1 MNRRE
6 EYEALIL
13 KLEDTPE
20 MLETIA
26 ERSLKREM
34 TSQKKRRILGIPAAS
49 LAACFLGFVLL
60 VNAFPTFARACEEI
74 PILGDLARA
83 VNWSPSLSAAVEN
96 EFVQPIGQSQTVN
109 GITATIEYLI
119 VDQKQVNIFFTL
131 DGDYENLA
139 GALPKFQPEQE
150 CSTVTSDFLQPP
162 GSLLHYTLD
171 YGEKDVPEGFTIT
184 FGVTTYVEPE
194 FIEPPEPLEDTWEG
208 MFRQEEDTGDVF
220 LAEFTFDLEF
230 DPDFTAKGEMIPV
243 HKDFVLDGQILTVDT
258 VEVYPTHVRV
268 EIEGAAENTAW
279 LKGVGFYLE
288 NERGERFEPIS
299 NGISA
304 TGDPDSPAMLSFRLE
319 SPYFADSQ
327 HLTLHITQVEWLDK
341 ELDRVRIDLK
351 REYMDRRIEGV
362 ELLEAEERDDG
373 WLLTFK
379 VRRIKENHSFS
390 VFSHR
395 FYDAEGKEYD
405 SHSNASSWID
415 EEHFESIL
423 PLPDYHDG
431 AVWLEPH
438 FSHRTDC
445 NPTITVPVK

>member
-34 TSQKKRRILGIPAAS
+34 TSHKKRQILGIPAAS

-60 VNAFPTFARACEEI
+60 VNVFPTFARACEEI

-131 DGDYENLA
+131 DGDYENLT
-139 GALPKFQPEQE
+139 GEMPEFYPEQR
-150 CSTVTSDFLQPP
+150 CGISVNDFRDPP
-162 GSLLHYTLD
+162 GTLLRYTLD
-171 YGEKDVPEGFTIT
+171 YGDEDVPDRFTMT
-184 FGVTTYVEPE
+184 FGVTTHVEPDFE
-194 FIEPPEPLEDTWEG
+194 SAPEPMENTFDH
-208 MFRQEEDTGDVF
+208 MFEPVEQEEQDI
-220 LAEFTFDLEF
+220 LAEFTFDLKF
-230 DPDFTAKGEMIPV
+230 DPDFTAKGEIIPV
-243 HKDFVLDGQILTVDT
+243 HTDFKLDGQILTVT
-258 VEVYPTHVRV
+258 EVEVYPTHVRV

-351 REYMDRRIEGV
+351 RGYMDRRIEGV

-395 FYDAEGKEYD
+395 FYDVGGKEYD

-415 EEHFESIL
+415 EEHFESII

-438 FSHRTDC
+438 FSHRTEC